1 MKKSYFCSGR
11 YLNMPR
17 TFIAIKINLSPE
29 YDALKKELQ
38 RRTTYDDIVWVANE
52 LNHLTLRFIGKT
64 PSQQVAQLKKLL
76 AEIAWKTPCFSLKI
90 SNLGLFGSRYCPRVV
105 WLGFEQQPVLTQL
118 VEDINDKLEELGF
131 EPAEGNFVPH
141 ITLGRIKN
149 IHNKKK
155 FSELIE
161 ELQPAFKQEIEIRE
175 IILYK
180 SQLEKDGPIYTELA
194 KEELIIKS

>member
-1 MKKSYFCSGR
+1 
-11 YLNMPR
+11 MPR
-17 TFIAIKINLSPE
+17 TFIAIKIALSPE
-29 YDALKKELQ
+29 YGALKKELQ
-38 RRTTYDDIVWVANE
+38 RRTAYDDIVWVADE

-64 PSQQVAQLKKLL
+64 PSAEVPQLKKLL
-76 AEIAWKTPCFSLKI
+76 HEVSQNCIRFKLKI

-105 WLGFEQQPVLTQL
+105 WLGFEQQPVLNQL
-118 VEDINDKLEELGF
+118 VEDINEKLDELGF

-161 ELQPAFKQEIEIRE
+161 ELQPSFKQEFEIEE

-180 SQLEKDGPIYTELA
+180 SQLEKEGPIYTELA
-194 KEELIIKS
+194 KEKLMIKS